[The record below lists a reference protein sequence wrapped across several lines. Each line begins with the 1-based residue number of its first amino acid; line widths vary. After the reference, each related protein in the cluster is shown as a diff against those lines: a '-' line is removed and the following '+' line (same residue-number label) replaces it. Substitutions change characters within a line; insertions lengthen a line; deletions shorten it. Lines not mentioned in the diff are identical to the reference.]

1 LDENLDPKFP
11 RKNRAIIVR
20 CDDIQYQN
28 LLNFMSNR
36 QLYTVLYTRTS
47 NLKLYVTEVGF

>member
-1 LDENLDPKFP
+1 MDENLDSKFP

-28 LLNFMSNR
+28 LLNFLSDR
-36 QLYTVLYTRTS
+36 RLYTIIFTKTS
-47 NLKLYVTEVGF
+47 NLKLYVSEEGF